1 MRKREYDLTN
11 GSAGIQ
17 SILIVT
23 VLAII
28 YLVYKISNVLPI
40 LLLCLLTI
48 NASKLGR
55 SRALPLTLITL
66 LFTSG
71 WLFLSIWVISIGCNL
86 DDTEWLFWGVLYASL
101 FDNYLIISLLVTITW
116 TIEETRL
123 GQRLIN
129 LSPLIVVLKVFILKY
144 L

>member
-17 SILIVT
+17 TILIVT
-23 VLAII
+23 VLATI
-28 YLVYKISNVLPI
+28 YLVYKISTFLPI

-55 SRALPLTLITL
+55 SRALPLTLIILT
-66 LFTSG
+66 FTSG
-71 WLFLSIWVISIGCNL
+71 WLFLLLWVISIGSNL
-86 DDTEWLFWGVLYASL
+86 DDVEWLFWGVLYASL
-101 FDNYLIISLLVTITW
+101 FHNYLIMSLLVTFTW
-116 TIEETRL
+116 TIEQTRL

-129 LSPLIVVLKVFILKY
+129 LSPLIVVVKLFILKH